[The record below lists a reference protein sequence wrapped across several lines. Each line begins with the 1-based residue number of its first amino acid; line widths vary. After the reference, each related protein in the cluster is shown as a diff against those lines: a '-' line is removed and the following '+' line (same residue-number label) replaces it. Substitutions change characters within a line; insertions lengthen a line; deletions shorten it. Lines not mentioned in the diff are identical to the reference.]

1 MKSPLCRIAIAG
13 VLGFF
18 ALMSNSFAQGKLEVG
33 LNFGPSN
40 FLGDLGGTAGKG
52 ATFLKDNNWSMTR
65 IMKGA
70 MISYNSNGFLGVR
83 LAINIGRLEGAD
95 SVIKG
100 IGGMEE
106 ARRTRNQHFR
116 SPLIEG
122 YAALEIYPTALL
134 DGDNEDMMHKI
145 RPYGI
150 LGVGVFKFNPQG
162 QYIDPTTG
170 QAQWVNLQALRTE
183 GQGMGKYAN
192 REVYNL
198 TQFNIPY
205 GVGVKYY
212 ISDRVNLAFEIVN
225 RKTFTDY
232 IDDVSTTY
240 IAQQDF
246 YDFFG
251 ANSPQ
256 AEIAAQMSNK
266 SQLLTGGLNRAGY
279 EAGEKRGTPTNNDS
293 YYASTFKLGI
303 RLGSSEY
310 GSSMRRSTHCPILR
324 F

>member
-1 MKSPLCRIAIAG
+1 MNSPLYRIAFAALLINILSVAG
-13 VLGFF
+13 I
-18 ALMSNSFAQGKLEVG
+18 AQGRFEVG
-33 LNFGPSN
+33 LNLGPSN
-40 FLGDLGGTAGKG
+40 FLGDLGGTSGKG
-52 ATFLKDNNWSMTR
+52 ATFLKDNNLSMTR

-70 MISYNSNGFLGVR
+70 VVSYNSQGVIGVR
-83 LAINIGRLEGAD
+83 LAFNVGRLEGAD
-95 SVIKG
+95 SIIKG
-100 IGGMEE
+100 NGGLEE
-106 ARRTRNQHFR
+106 ARRARNQHFR
-116 SPLIEG
+116 SPLVEG
-122 YAALEIYPTALL
+122 YAALEIYPTALF
-134 DGDNEDMMHKI
+134 DGNREDVMHKI

-150 LGVGVFKFNPQG
+150 LGVGVFRFNPQA
-162 QYIDPTTG
+162 QYIDPSG
-170 QAQWVNLQALRTE
+170 NAQWVDLQPLRTE
-183 GQGMGKYAN
+183 GQGMGKYQD
-192 REVYNL
+192 RELYNL
-198 TQFNIPY
+198 TQINIPY

-212 ISDRVNLAFEIVN
+212 VSDRVSFAFEIVN

-279 EAGEKRGTPTNNDS
+279 EAGDKRGTPTNNDAF
-293 YYASTFKLGI
+293 YASTLKLGI
-303 RLGSSEY
+303 RLGSSAY
-310 GSSMRRSTHCPILR
+310 GSMLRRATHCPLLR

>member
-1 MKSPLCRIAIAG
+1 MNLPLHRIA
-13 VLGFF
+13 LM
-18 ALMSNSFAQGKLEVG
+18 ALLLCGLSVSTLAQGRFEVG
-33 LNFGPSN
+33 LNLGPSN
-40 FLGDLGGTAGKG
+40 FLGDLGGTSGKG
-52 ATFLKDNNWSMTR
+52 ATFLKDNNLSMTR

-70 MISYNSNGFLGVR
+70 VLSYNSQGVIGVR
-83 LAINIGRLEGAD
+83 LAFNIGRLEGAD

-100 IGGMEE
+100 NGGLEE
-106 ARRTRNQHFR
+106 ARRARNQHFR
-116 SPLIEG
+116 SPLVEG
-122 YAALEIYPTALL
+122 YAALEFYPTVLF
-134 DGDNEDMMHKI
+134 DGNREDVMHKL

-150 LGVGVFKFNPQG
+150 LGVGVFRFNPQA
-162 QYIDPTTG
+162 QYVDAAG
-170 QAQWVNLQALRTE
+170 NAKWVDLQPLRTE
-183 GQGMGKYAN
+183 GQGMGKYPD
-192 REVYNL
+192 RELYKL
-198 TQFNIPY
+198 TQINIPY
-205 GVGVKYY
+205 GVGIKYY
-212 ISDRVNLAFEIVN
+212 ASDRVSFAFEIVN

-279 EAGEKRGTPTNNDS
+279 EAGDKRGTPTNNDAF
-293 YYASTFKLGI
+293 YASTLKLGI
-303 RLGSSEY
+303 RLGSSPY
-310 GSSMRRSTHCPILR
+310 GSMLRRATHCPILR